1 MPPTVE
7 RSSVEEHGAPA
18 AARRA
23 LTDPDA
29 VFRLFYGVAA
39 SLALLAIFTAV
50 LIPLRDRLNEG
61 TIALALVVPPLAA
74 AGGGPVPAV
83 AMAAIGAL
91 AFNFFFTRPYYSFA
105 IDSSEAVA
113 AFVVYLLVTVTLA
126 ILAGRLR
133 EARGLAERRAA
144 SATALGGLAVG
155 LLGDEPIGPTLQ
167 HSLHDLVAML
177 HLRGAHLHVELA
189 DHPLDLF
196 AGDVTR
202 AAAGAVEDG
211 HVVDLPVTAE
221 ARPGGNLVADA
232 GDEPLDAD
240 RRRVLETFAG
250 VVGIAAARSRT
261 QREAAVRQAAEETNR
276 MRRALLQSV
285 SHDLRTPLTAIRAL
299 ATTLDSAELDEAA
312 RHAMLVDIESEAGRL
327 TRLVTSLL
335 DLSRIEAGA
344 LEPARTAMPVEEL
357 LDGAVEAVGLST
369 GGRGIDVRVAAGL
382 PTVAVDE
389 TMVRQVL
396 VNLLENA
403 ARHDRGTSP
412 IMLVARPS
420 GDDVE
425 IRVVDHGPGVSESER
440 TRIFEPYLHLPGSG
454 SQPGTGLGLAI
465 ARGFVEANDG
475 SIVAE
480 GTPGGGATFVVT
492 LPGSGGR

>member
-1 MPPTVE
+1 MPPRVE
-7 RSSVEEHGAPA
+7 RDSVEEHARPALARGALA
-18 AARRA
+18 DA
-23 LTDPDA
+23 DA

-39 SLALLAIFTAV
+39 SLALLTIFTAV
-50 LIPLRDRLNEG
+50 LIPLRNRLNEG

-83 AMAAIGAL
+83 VMAVVGAL
-91 AFNFFFTRPYYSFA
+91 AFNFFFTKPYYSFA

-126 ILAGRLR
+126 IVAGRLR

-155 LLGDEPIGPTLQ
+155 LLGDEPIGPTLH
-167 HSLHDLVAML
+167 HSLHDLVSML
-177 HLRGAHLHVELA
+177 HLRGAHLHVDLA
-189 DHPLDLF
+189 DRPLDLF

-202 AAAGAVEDG
+202 AAGGPGAGG
-211 HVVDLPVTAE
+211 HVVGLQVTSE
-221 ARPGGNLVADA
+221 GGPDGSLVADP

-261 QREAAVRQAAEETNR
+261 QRETAVRQAAEETNR

-299 ATTLDSAELDEAA
+299 ATTLDSTELDPDA
-312 RHAMLVDIESEAGRL
+312 RHAMLADIESEAGRL

-344 LEPARTAMPVEEL
+344 LQPVRTTMPVEEL

-403 ARHDRGTSP
+403 ARHDRGSDP
-412 IMLVARPS
+412 IVLVAAPF
-420 GDDVE
+420 GDGVA
-425 IRVVDHGPGVSESER
+425 IRVVDHGPGIPESER
-440 TRIFEPYLHLPGSG
+440 TRIFEPYLHLTGPGSR
-454 SQPGTGLGLAI
+454 PGTGLGLAI

-475 SIVAE
+475 TITAE
-480 GTPGGGATFVVT
+480 RTPGGGATFVVT
-492 LPGSGGR
+492 LPGSDGR